1 MTGCQIYFFSIQKDN
16 DFFKFI
22 KYYFKSILKLV
33 YLHNLAKISMISIIL
48 LKHIFFQILA
58 QINPPLL
65 PQNRIPVL
73 KNNNSRRE
81 LFMNFVI
88 WMFFV
93 SNSFQIMFKIS
104 CRLNSNNS
112 FDIKW
117 TNLFMCTNFTIII
130 YASSNINLTHYCP

>member
-88 WMFFV
+88 
-93 SNSFQIMFKIS
+93 
-104 CRLNSNNS
+104 
-112 FDIKW
+112 
-117 TNLFMCTNFTIII
+117 
-130 YASSNINLTHYCP
+130 